1 MWRLLLWLRKNIK
14 LLQQPVRD
22 SHSEI
27 IWINWLCQITDIR
40 SDTNAPSSVPRPHRT
55 HHSCRHGADT
65 FIFSELPR
73 NFAPCHSQEVRG
85 ETIAGEGHALQRCRP
100 EVWTD
105 VWVHCHSGMG
115 AGPGA
120 QLRGVALT
128 CPPLSRP
135 HALCVDTLNH
145 GEGGL
150 GGATV

>member
-1 MWRLLLWLRKNIK
+1 MWRLLLWLRKTSSYWSSQLETAIMK
-14 LLQQPVRD
+14 SSGLTGCARLQTYVLIQM
-22 SHSEI
+22 
-27 IWINWLCQITDIR
+27 
-40 SDTNAPSSVPRPHRT
+40 PHQAFQVLTEHTIPAAMALT
-55 HHSCRHGADT
+55 HL
-65 FIFSELPR
+65 FFPKLPR
-73 NFAPCHSQEVRG
+73 NLAPCHSQEVRG
-85 ETIAGEGHALQRCRP
+85 ETIAGEGPALQRCRP

-135 HALCVDTLNH
+135 HALCVETLNH